1 MSTNFPI
8 SVCCNSRCSC
18 ESLKRCL
25 TEEKVWPNCHK
36 HPRSCITLAEKSCF
50 EEPEPFASLH
60 LVVIRLEAYLSHPH
74 REGGMRSRE
83 CVPPIS
89 PRYPGNLQIGRAC
102 EIFADSLQNLWFCLQ
117 TLWFPGARGFVR
129 ITSALST
136 TCRAGFA
143 TRTRRAVV
151 DFFAFLHCKAKLH
164 ILHFQVSIRS
174 Y

>member
-89 PRYPGNLQIGRAC
+89 PRHPGNLQIGRAC
-102 EIFADSLQNLWFCLQ
+102 EIFADSLQNLWFSWSQRLRENHQRAFYNMQSRFCDQ
-117 TLWFPGARGFVR
+117 DPPGG
-129 ITSALST
+129 
-136 TCRAGFA
+136 C
-143 TRTRRAVV
+143 
-151 DFFAFLHCKAKLH
+151 
-164 ILHFQVSIRS
+164 
-174 Y
+174 